1 LTQIR
6 SFAQKYFKKIERDQQ
21 KQEAMQ
27 QALQREMGGGYLG
40 GMGGGVQGGLGGIG
54 GGMQGGGNLGG
65 MGGSLHRHASDI
77 DVTAGDRVRSR
88 TNADGSHLRMASTD
102 KEVPKVSIDR
112 FGNTDD
118 EAAFHQQTYE
128 QHVAAGRQEFQK
140 FMDSGGDHDTN
151 DLFEKIILD

>member
-6 SFAQKYFKKIERDQQ
+6 SFAQKYFKKVERDQQ

-40 GMGGGVQGGLGGIG
+40 GMGGGVQGGLGGMG
-54 GGMQGGGNLGG
+54 GGMQGGLGG
-65 MGGSLHRHASDI
+65 MGGGLNRKSSDI

-102 KEVPKVSIDR
+102 NEVPKVSIDR
-112 FGNTDD
+112 FS
-118 EAAFHQQTYE
+118 
-128 QHVAAGRQEFQK
+128 GR
-140 FMDSGGDHDTN
+140 
-151 DLFEKIILD
+151 